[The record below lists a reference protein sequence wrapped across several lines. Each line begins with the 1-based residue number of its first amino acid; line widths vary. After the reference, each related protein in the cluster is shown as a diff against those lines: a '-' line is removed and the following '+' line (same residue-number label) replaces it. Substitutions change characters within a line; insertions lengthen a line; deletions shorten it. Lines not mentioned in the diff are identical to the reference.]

1 MSNNRIV
8 EFLEEK
14 LSNLIQIY
22 ITERKRE
29 GDGMLILAEVQDEVK
44 VKYMPYG
51 QLSSELQLEFNKLK
65 DESAKPSIIYFYIAT
80 PEGAY
85 IQTIDLEK

>member
-1 MSNNRIV
+1 
-8 EFLEEK
+8 
-14 LSNLIQIY
+14 
-22 ITERKRE
+22 
-29 GDGMLILAEVQDEVK
+29 
-44 VKYMPYG
+44 MPYG